1 MSELFGVDI
10 AGIINDAFAGNLH
23 ALTLH
28 KKSSSGVDA
37 YGVPVTSEATHNGEG
52 VRLSWDSKTATARG
66 YPMDA
71 AKILV
76 LQNGV
81 SEPAIGDAITIDSE
95 KWRLIDVR
103 KDPVNATWIC
113 AGVLE

>member
-1 MSELFGVDI
+1 MSEFFGVDI
-10 AGIINDAFAGNLH
+10 AGIVNDAFAGQLL

-28 KKSSSGVDA
+28 KVSASGVDA
-37 YGVPVTSEATHNGEG
+37 YGVSVASEATHNGEG
-52 VRLSWDSKTATARG
+52 VRLSWDSKTAVARG
-66 YPMDA
+66 YPMGA

-76 LQNGV
+76 LQNGIAAPV
-81 SEPAIGDAITIDSE
+81 IGDAITIDGE

-113 AGVLE
+113 AGVLG